1 MTKTS
6 AFSNPHTILLHYSP
20 IDVQNLHGT
29 PITSTQFESR
39 SLLKAFSVAVSNARS
54 KFGVSRLFLFKQ
66 KHSKQVCNSISRMT
80 LKRFQNQLLYKVFK
94 LMESHS
100 SLVFSS

>member
-1 MTKTS
+1 MTKAS

-39 SLLKAFSVAVSNARS
+39 SLLKSFSVAVSNARS
-54 KFGVSRLFLFKQ
+54 KFGVSRSNILKRHSINLILFLG
-66 KHSKQVCNSISRMT
+66 
-80 LKRFQNQLLYKVFK
+80 
-94 LMESHS
+94 
-100 SLVFSS
+100 